1 MLEQRRLDDRLIELA
16 IDAPGVGR
24 TPLRLLLP
32 AGFDADPGRRWPV
45 LYLLHGGDGDFTDWT
60 DGSQVEEM
68 TSALDVIVAMPDSG
82 RGATY
87 VDWAYDGPNGRP
99 QYETWITELLP
110 DLLSRE
116 FRADDRAVIAGLSA
130 GGFGAMSYAARHPDR
145 YRAVATFSGNLDTR
159 DGDRIGPW
167 LSAVPTLALDHAF
180 PLGDPLTQEVRWRGH
195 NPLDLVPN
203 LAGVDMFVSNGNGQ
217 IGELSGP
224 LEFTDFLWLESS
236 TERRSRA
243 FVARAAELGI
253 TVTTDFYGNGTHSF
267 PWWNRELGRAMPMLM
282 ATLDR
287 ERPAPDSF
295 TYRSV
300 EPRFSVWDWTFE
312 ISDRADLAFTDVT
325 IDGDELSVSGN
336 GTLRVTTPPNF
347 VRGGRAPG
355 GRRGGHRGC
364 RRPHHL
370 RRGPARQRRVVL
382 VRRRPTR
389 ATTDRSCRSGRHPR
403 GGLTA
408 SRPHQTTHRC
418 PGPRRRRC
426 GLCRVPV
433 QASSGGSAIVG
444 SADATCSAMTVR
456 VDSNATSHNS
466 AAATPMQMPAIVSV
480 AQWAAR

>member
-1 MLEQRRLDDRLIELA
+1 MLEQRRLDDRLIELV
-16 IDAPGVGR
+16 IDAPGVGH

-60 DGSQVEEM
+60 DGSQVKEM

-82 RGATY
+82 SGATY

-110 DLLSRE
+110 DLLKRQ

-167 LSAVPTLALDHAF
+167 LSAVPTLALDRAF

-203 LAGVDMFVSNGNGQ
+203 LAGVGMFVSNGNGQ

-253 TVTTDFYGNGTHSF
+253 PVTTDFYGNGTHSF

-282 ATLDR
+282 AALDR
-287 ERPAPDSF
+287 ERSAPDSF

-312 ISDRADLAFTDVT
+312 VSDRADLAFTDVT
-325 IDGDELSVSGN
+325 TDGDELSVSGN

-347 VRGGRAPG
+347 VARAGYQVAGEVVTAGADGRITF
-355 GRRGGHRGC
+355 
-364 RRPHHL
+364 
-370 RRGPARQRRVVL
+370 VVDL
-382 VRRRPTR
+382 PDNAESYSFGV
-389 ATTDRSCRSGRHPR
+389 D
-403 GGLTA
+403 L
-408 SRPHQTTHRC
+408 
-418 PGPRRRRC
+418 PGPRPT
-426 GLCRVPV
+426 GP
-433 QASSGGSAIVG
+433 AA
-444 SADATCSAMTVR
+444 R
-456 VDSNATSHNS
+456 VDI
-466 AAATPMQMPAIVSV
+466 AATA
-480 AQWAAR
+480 

>member
-1 MLEQRRLDDRLIELA
+1 MHRRAAPTGVSPPASASVLEQRRLDDRLVELA
-16 IDAPGVGR
+16 VDAPGVGR
-24 TPLRLLLP
+24 TSLRLLLP

-60 DGSQVEEM
+60 DGSDVEEM

-82 RGATY
+82 PGATY

-110 DLLSRE
+110 DLLARE

-159 DGDRIGPW
+159 DGDTIGPW
-167 LSAVPTLALDHAF
+167 LSAVPTLALDRAF

-203 LAGVDMFVSNGNGQ
+203 LAGVDIFVSNGNGQ

-224 LEFTDFLWLESS
+224 QEFTDFLWLESS
-236 TERRSRA
+236 TERRSLA

-253 TVTTDFYGNGTHSF
+253 PVTTDFYGNGTHSF
-267 PWWNRELGRAMPMLM
+267 PWWNRELGRALPMLM
-282 ATLDR
+282 AALDR
-287 ERPAPDSF
+287 VRPAPDSF

-300 EPRFSVWDWTFE
+300 EPRFSVWGWTFE
-312 ISDRADLAFTDVT
+312 VSDRADLAFTDVT
-325 IDGDELSVSGN
+325 IDGHELSVSGN
-336 GTLRVTTPPNF
+336 GTLRVTTPPDL
-347 VRGGRAPG
+347 VAGAAVPG
-355 GRRGGHRGC
+355 GRRGGHRRC

-389 ATTDRSCRSGRHPR
+389 ASPDRSCRSGRHR
-403 GGLTA
+403 GGGLTTG
-408 SRPHQTTHRC
+408 QGIDL
-418 PGPRRRRC
+418 PGRRRSRR
-426 GLCRVPV
+426 LVRP
-433 QASSGGSAIVG
+433 ASNPG
-444 SADATCSAMTVR
+444 R
-456 VDSNATSHNS
+456 
-466 AAATPMQMPAIVSV
+466 
-480 AQWAAR
+480 